1 MIAADFLI
9 TGAGE
14 LLVCP
19 GPCPGAT
26 SERGL
31 GIIPRGA
38 VAARE
43 GRIVWVGEGAR
54 WRREV
59 SLAPSAKVVE
69 AEGRLVMPGLVE
81 CHTHLCFAGRR
92 ADEYQQRVRGVT
104 YGEIAAAGG
113 GILSTVAATRAA
125 SAAELGALVQGR
137 LDRFL
142 AYGVTTVE
150 GKSGYGLSL
159 EHELRLLEVQRQVAA
174 QHPVDVV
181 GTLLGAHTVPR
192 EYAGRGEEYVE
203 LVAEQMVPAVAERG
217 LARFCDV
224 FCEAGAFS
232 AAQARRVLETGRRH
246 GLLPKLHADQL
257 TSGGGAELGVEVGAA
272 SVDHLDRVSEAGIA
286 ALNRAWAEQTAPVA
300 PAAGPVAA
308 GQAVPGAAR
317 RAPVAVLLPGATF
330 FLGEGGAAPARLLLD
345 AGIPVALSTDFNPGS
360 SPTQNLWL
368 MTTLGCSQLRM
379 TAAEVMRAVTIEAA
393 TALALEHEVGGLEV
407 GKRADILI
415 LQCDDH
421 REIPYHYGMNPV
433 WRVYKSARCVGGP
446 AGPVAPAVLTD

>member
-1 MIAADFLI
+1 MITADLLI

-14 LLVCP
+14 LLICP
-19 GPCPGAT
+19 VRVPGVTGRAD
-26 SERGL
+26 L
-31 GIIPRGA
+31 GTISRGA

-43 GRIVWVGEGAR
+43 GRIVWVGEGPR

-59 SLAPSAKVVE
+59 SLVPSAEVVE
-69 AEGRLVMPGLVE
+69 VEGRVVMPGLVE

-92 ADEYQQRVRGVT
+92 ADEYQQRVRGAT
-104 YGEIAAAGG
+104 YRELAAAGG
-113 GILSTVAATRAA
+113 GILRTVAATRAA
-125 SAAELGALVQGR
+125 SNAELGALVQRR

-150 GKSGYGLSL
+150 GKSGYGLSS
-159 EHELRLLEVQRQVAA
+159 EHEVRMLEVQRSVAA

-181 GTLLGAHTVPR
+181 GTVLGAHTIPKD
-192 EYAGRGEEYVE
+192 YAGRADEYVG
-203 LVAEQMVPAVAERG
+203 LVVEHMIPAAAERG

-232 AAQARRVLETGRRH
+232 PAQARRVLEAGRRH

-257 TSGGGAELGVEVGAA
+257 TSSGATELGVEMGAA
-272 SVDHLDRVSEAGIA
+272 SVDHLDRVSDSGIA
-286 ALNRAWAEQTAPVA
+286 ALSRAWAARA
-300 PAAGPVAA
+300 AGPAAGGLTEPAA
-308 GQAVPGAAR
+308 AW

-330 FLGEGGAAPARLLLD
+330 FLGEGGAAPARGLLD
-345 AGIPVALSTDFNPGS
+345 AGVPVALSTDFNPGS

-379 TAAEVMRAVTIEAA
+379 TAAEVIRAVTIEAA

-407 GKRADILI
+407 GKKADILI
-415 LQCDDH
+415 LECDDH
-421 REIPYHYGMNPV
+421 QEIPYHYGMNPV
-433 WRVYKSARCVGGP
+433 QRVYKNGKCVGGS
-446 AGPVAPAVLTD
+446 AGPKAPAALTG